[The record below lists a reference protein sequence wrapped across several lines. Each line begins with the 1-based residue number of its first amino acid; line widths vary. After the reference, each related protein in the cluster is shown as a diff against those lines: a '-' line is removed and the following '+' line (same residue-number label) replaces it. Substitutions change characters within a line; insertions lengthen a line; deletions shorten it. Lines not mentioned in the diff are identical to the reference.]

1 MIGAIYYE
9 KAVAEHPR
17 AKALRERFAGLPQVE
32 VERYGEVFNRTAQ
45 NFRLQKRRP
54 SLILAEKREG
64 FVLPAP
70 EICGVGER
78 AFYFSHLLNCP
89 YDCRYCFLQ
98 GMYRS
103 AHYVLFVN
111 YEDFFAAI
119 AATVA
124 ANPEGSSTF
133 YSGYDCDSLALE
145 GLTGFAAA
153 ALPFFRSQERA
164 VIELRTKSIASTAL
178 AGQEPFPGV
187 LVASSLTPPA
197 VAAAFD
203 FGAPPVERRLAGLT
217 KLAARGFQL
226 GLRFDPLIYTDD
238 FEALYADLFERVFA
252 AIPVTSLASVGL
264 GPFRLPTPF
273 YRRLEKLY
281 PDDRSL
287 AQAPL
292 EDRGGTVSYSPDKE
306 KRMVDFCV
314 SELGRRLPE
323 ALMANLQIGSPGGKN
338 EPTPA

>member
-1 MIGAIYYE
+1 MIGAVYFE
-9 KAVAEHPR
+9 RAVAGHPR
-17 AKALRERFAGLPQVE
+17 AAALLRRFAGLPQIE

-45 NFRLQKRRP
+45 SFRLQKARP

-70 EICGVGER
+70 EICGVGES
-78 AFYFSHLLNCP
+78 AYYFSHLLNCP

-119 AATVA
+119 EARLRAE
-124 ANPEGSSTF
+124 PGRRMTF

-153 ALPFFRSQERA
+153 ALPFFRGQPDA
-164 VIELRTKSIASTAL
+164 VLELRTKA
-178 AGQEPFPGV
+178 
-187 LVASSLTPPA
+187 VASRALRGEAAWPGAVVAASLTPPA

-203 FGAPPVERRLAGLT
+203 HGAPPVAKRIAGLAQ
-217 KLAARGFQL
+217 LAARGWPI
-226 GLRFDPLIYTDD
+226 GLRFDPLLFSDD
-238 FEALYADLFERVFA
+238 FERLYRELFDLVFA
-252 AIPVTSLASVGL
+252 ALPAAAIVSVGF
-264 GPFRLPTPF
+264 GPFRMPSTF

-281 PDDRSL
+281 PDDPAL
-287 AQAPL
+287 AAAPL
-292 EDRGGTVSYSPDKE
+292 EDRGGTVSYSPE
-306 KRMVDFCV
+306 RERAMVDFCRA
-314 SELGRRLPE
+314 ELARRLPSH
-323 ALMANLQIGSPGGKN
+323 LIDGLQIGSPGGI
-338 EPTPA
+338 AA